1 MERTLRRSSMMM
13 NLKKTYLKEKAYLK
27 QQTKLQ
33 TLTNL
38 KNSKKVLLTTLIRKK
53 EKRQKS

>member
-1 MERTLRRSSMMM
+1 MERTLRQSSMMM

-33 TLTNL
+33 TLMNL